1 MRLRFPFS
9 RSHDVRA
16 LLEELAARDA
26 RIRELEDTC
35 TELKQTVARQAEV
48 ISELERRLGLNST
61 NSSRPPSSDGLG
73 KPPAPKRTNVK
84 GRKPGGQKGHKG
96 STLIRSET
104 PDHVEHHVPP
114 SCTHCGCTLDRRMS
128 VGFRRRQIHDI
139 PERFPLIV
147 TDHLAHVCICP
158 RCNGETGATFPK
170 GVRSPVQ
177 YGPNLTG
184 LVLYLNA
191 HQLIPV
197 RRLVETFRDLF
208 GMKLSEG
215 TVVNMVSRGAR
226 DYRGFVDRVRDAVVR
241 ARVKHMDE
249 TGLRIE
255 GKLQWLHVACTGL
268 LTYLWIGRGRGDVL
282 LEAEGIVVHD
292 CWKSY
297 FALPKVGGHGICC
310 AHILRE
316 LEGLVQFGREKWA
329 GKLAGLLCGA
339 VHECNLA
346 RGSPLAPDM
355 IMEVADSYDLIVEE
369 GFRYHESLQ
378 PLPSNGRRGRKR
390 QRKGYNLLLRLRDHR
405 DAVLLFTRNPLVPA
419 TNNMAELAIR
429 MEKVQQKISGSF
441 RSRQGAVN
449 RTIIRTVLATA
460 RKQGWNML
468 ETLRK
473 PSSELEASL
482 RVDLPVQAPG

>member
-1 MRLRFPFS
+1 MHSLLGIIAAKDAYILELETR
-9 RSHDVRA
+9 
-16 LLEELAARDA
+16 LEEYGRKFL
-26 RIRELEDTC
+26 ELE
-35 TELKQTVARQAEV
+35 EKFRLQAER
-48 ISELERRLGLNST
+48 ISELERCLGLNSR
-61 NSSRPPSSDGLG
+61 NSSKPPSSDGLSR
-73 KPPAPKRTNVK
+73 PPAPKRDRRT
-84 GRKPGGQKGHKG
+84 GRKPGGQKGHEG

-114 SCTHCGCTLDRRMS
+114 NCTHCGCTLDRGMS

-139 PERFPLIV
+139 PEQFPLIV
-147 TDHLAHVCICP
+147 TDHLAHACICP
-158 RCNGETGATFPK
+158 RCNGETRSTFPK

-197 RRLVETFRDLF
+197 KRLVETFRDLF
-208 GMKLSEG
+208 GMTLSEG

-226 DYRGFVDRVRDAVVR
+226 DYRGFVDRVRDAVVQ

-268 LTYLWIGRGRGDVL
+268 LTYLWIGKGRGDVL
-282 LEAEGIVVHD
+282 LESLGIVVHD

-297 FALPKVGGHGICC
+297 FAMPKVEGHGICC

-316 LEGLVQFGREKWA
+316 PESLVQFGREKWA

-346 RGSPLAPDM
+346 RGSPLAPD
-355 IMEVADSYDLIVEE
+355 IIREIADNHDRIVEE

-482 RVDLPVQAPG
+482 KVDIPVQAPG